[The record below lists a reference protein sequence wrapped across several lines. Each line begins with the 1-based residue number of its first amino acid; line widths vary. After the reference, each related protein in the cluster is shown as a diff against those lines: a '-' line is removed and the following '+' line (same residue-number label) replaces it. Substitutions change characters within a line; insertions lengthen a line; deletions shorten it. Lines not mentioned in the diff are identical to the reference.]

1 METVNLHT
9 VHCTGQKAWAWL
21 FIAVMTE
28 FNRRSSPSNLPEHN
42 FPHQSRLSFDAYK
55 QYFHHSTDM
64 PLHPVFK
71 AGSTALI
78 TGAASGIGLAVAK
91 LCHRLGMKI
100 ALVDRNTEAL
110 SKARSQFD
118 NGGPTKTYAMDVSK
132 MDEWTDL
139 RVKVEM
145 DFGQVSFLML
155 NAGIG
160 LNSGWEDTQYFHK
173 VTSSCSLTI
182 HWCADMVGHR

>member
-1 METVNLHT
+1 
-9 VHCTGQKAWAWL
+9 
-21 FIAVMTE
+21 
-28 FNRRSSPSNLPEHN
+28 
-42 FPHQSRLSFDAYK
+42 
-55 QYFHHSTDM
+55 M
-64 PLHPVFK
+64 PLPTVFK

-91 LCHRLGMKI
+91 LCHRHGMKL

-110 SKARSQFD
+110 DEAHSHFD
-118 NGGPTKTYAMDVSK
+118 NGGPTRTYAMDVSK
-132 MDEWTDL
+132 IDEWSDL

-160 LNSGWEDTQYFHK
+160 LKSGWEDTDYFHK
-173 VTSSCSLTI
+173 VTSSCSLAV
-182 HWCADMVGHR
+182 HWYADIPDRR